1 VKIVDTVEPETGL
14 VEKYEKR
21 YQVLSRLSCNEGIV
35 SVGDVKRP
43 AFRKEGVEYQGV
55 SIGRG
60 MLTPFYTKKLYE
72 FRLEK
77 LQF

>member
-1 VKIVDTVEPETGL
+1 MAKFLSFILSFFAKIL
-14 VEKYEKR
+14 V
-21 YQVLSRLSCNEGIV
+21 RLQ
-35 SVGDVKRP
+35 P